1 MVFETFFPLFRGKDK
16 RETGVIAMFSEIN
29 AKLIEIKGELRK
41 KQKYEAQLKD
51 FHKELEIVEKRVN
64 QLQILYKSEE
74 KDVNQLEKMSLKNV
88 FALLSGTKDEIL
100 LKEKRELIVVEHR
113 LEEANKTKS
122 EIDSAFLELN
132 NKLHTLENT
141 ESNITNFFLKK
152 RT

>member
-1 MVFETFFPLFRGKDK
+1 
-16 RETGVIAMFSEIN
+16 MFSEIN